1 MTLYTGH
8 SVKYGTTVL
17 AGLENLDLQTNT
29 EVDNKVGIGSI
40 YPPFAVLRGQKPA
53 IQFQTHAIADLL
65 DVTGL
70 VGADIDDTNNLV
82 AYFAK
87 MDGQLPDATDP
98 NTVHRSYTC
107 DRGVLVPRR
116 LSCQHQQDAV
126 IDVEA
131 VLYSSDGAT
140 EPIAIADNATL
151 PMLTRDNV
159 RYTLHSA
166 TIAGVDIGCQVGVT
180 IDFGNGLRTRGCNS
194 DVWDKHVEQ
203 PGVQPKITIT
213 GIDAEIFK
221 ATGGIP
227 LEGKGGTHANTELYF
242 RKYSEDGIL
251 FVDDATA
258 EHIKIDAE
266 GVAVVT
272 GHSGQGVDTSELTI
286 EITCT
291 LDGNANAPIGI
302 DTTSTL
308 P

>member
-17 AGLENLDLQTNT
+17 AGLDNLNANTNT

-40 YPPFAVLRGQKPA
+40 YPPFAVVRGQKPT
-53 IQFQTHAIADLL
+53 IQFQSHAIADLL

-70 VGADIDDTNNLV
+70 VGADIDDTNNLI

-107 DRGVLVPRR
+107 ERGVLVPRR

-126 IDVEA
+126 IDAEA
-131 VLYSSDGAT
+131 VLYSDDGET
-140 EPIAIADNATL
+140 EPIEIADNATL
-151 PMLTRDNV
+151 PTLTRDNV
-159 RYTLHSA
+159 RHTLHSVKLCN
-166 TIAGVDIGCQVGVT
+166 IDMGCVTSVT
-180 IDFGNGLRTRGCNS
+180 IDFGNGVRTRGCNS
-194 DVWDKHVEQ
+194 DIWDKNIEQ
-203 PGVQPKITIT
+203 PGIQPKITIT
-213 GIDAEIFK
+213 GIDIEKFEAS
-221 ATGGIP
+221 GIP
-227 LEGKGGTHANTELYF
+227 LEGKGGTHANTVIYL

-251 FVDDATA
+251 FVDGVTA

-266 GVAVVT
+266 GLAVVT
-272 GHSGQGVDTSELTI
+272 SHTGQGSDTSELTV
-286 EITCT
+286 EFTCT
-291 LDGNANAPIGI
+291 LDATANAPIGI
-302 DTTSTL
+302 DTTSAL

>member
-17 AGLENLDLQTNT
+17 AGLENLNAQTNT

-40 YPPFAVLRGQKPA
+40 YPPFAVLRGQKPT
-53 IQFQTHAIADLL
+53 IQFQTHAIGDLL

-70 VGADIDDTNNLV
+70 VGADIDDTNNLI

-87 MDGQLPDATDP
+87 MDGQLPDASAA
-98 NTVHRSYTC
+98 NIHRSYTC

-116 LSCQHQQDAV
+116 LTCQHQQDAV

-140 EPIAIADNATL
+140 EPIAIADDATL
-151 PMLTRDNV
+151 PTLARDNV
-159 RYTLHSA
+159 RYTLSGVTVA
-166 TIAGVDIGCQVGVT
+166 GIAIGCVT
-180 IDFGNGLRTRGCNS
+180 SVSIDFGNGLRTRGCNS
-194 DVWDKHVEQ
+194 DVWDKHIEQ

-213 GIDAEIFK
+213 GIDAEK
-221 ATGGIP
+221 LAGASIP
-227 LEGKGGTHANTELYF
+227 LKGKGGTHANTILYF

-251 FVDDATA
+251 FVADATA

-272 GHSGQGVDTSELTI
+272 GHSGQGSDTSELTL

-291 LDGNANAPIGI
+291 LDGSANAPIGI
-302 DTTSTL
+302 DTTSVL